1 MESERSLVTKRPR
14 SSRRTAPRTHSA
26 SRSTREALL
35 DAALDQFSRKGFG
48 GTSIRDLAGAVG
60 IRASSVYK
68 HFSSKQAILDA
79 LIERAD
85 ERLGSVAADLGTTFA
100 AGGDAADAA
109 TVYRGASEET
119 LLAIARGMLDTVLHD
134 PRLALLRRLLTV
146 EQYREADAAARY
158 HDYFIVRPL
167 AFQTELFRSLLA
179 TGDFREGL
187 DPEQVALAFFGPV
200 HLLIGLAESD
210 EQRAD
215 ALLAGHIRHF
225 RRTHLKEA

>member
-1 MESERSLVTKRPR
+1 MGSERSLAAKDPESPHRVPSSKRR
-14 SSRRTAPRTHSA
+14 VSRN
-26 SRSTREALL
+26 TREALL
-35 DAALDQFSRKGFG
+35 DAALEQFSSKGFG
-48 GTSIRDLAGAVG
+48 GTSIRDLARAVG
-60 IRASSVYK
+60 IRESSVYK

-85 ERLGSVAADLGTTFA
+85 AHLGSVAARFGTTIT
-100 AGGDAADAA
+100 AGADAA
-109 TVYRGASEET
+109 PAYRGVSEES
-119 LLAIARGMLDTVLHD
+119 LLAIARGMLDVVLHD
-134 PRLALLRRLLTV
+134 PQFALLRRLLTV

-158 HDYFIVRPL
+158 HDYFIARPL
-167 AFQTELFRSLLA
+167 ALQTDLFRSLLA
-179 TGDFREGL
+179 TDDFREGL

-210 EQRAD
+210 ERRAD

>member
-1 MESERSLVTKRPR
+1 MESERSLATKRPR
-14 SSRRTAPRTHSA
+14 SSRRTAPRTHRA

-48 GTSIRDLAGAVG
+48 GTSIRDLAGAVD
-60 IRASSVYK
+60 IRESSVYK

-85 ERLGSVAADLGTTFA
+85 AHLGSVAARFGTTIT
-100 AGGDAADAA
+100 AGADAA
-109 TVYRGASEET
+109 PAYRGVSEES
-119 LLAIARGMLDTVLHD
+119 LLAIARGMLDVVLHD
-134 PRLALLRRLLTV
+134 PQLALLRRLLTV

-158 HDYFIVRPL
+158 RDYFITRPL
-167 AFQTELFRSLLA
+167 SFQTDLFRSLIA

-187 DPEQVALAFFGPV
+187 DPEQVALAFFGPI

-210 EQRAD
+210 ERRVD
-215 ALLAGHIRHF
+215 ELLSGHIRHF
-225 RRTHLKEA
+225 RRTHLTEA